1 MTNPPYILD
10 HLEEMAEIL
19 KHPRVY
25 RFLHVPV
32 QVQAKLRVFKSS
44 SIALDRLAAMLFL
57 ETCGEST
64 QWPSSPGW
72 STSSRREWTG

>member
-1 MTNPPYILD
+1 MIQYCHLVFRLRLGMTNPPYILD

-32 QVQAKLRVFKSS
+32 QVYSS
-44 SIALDRLAAMLFL
+44 
-57 ETCGEST
+57 
-64 QWPSSPGW
+64 
-72 STSSRREWTG
+72 